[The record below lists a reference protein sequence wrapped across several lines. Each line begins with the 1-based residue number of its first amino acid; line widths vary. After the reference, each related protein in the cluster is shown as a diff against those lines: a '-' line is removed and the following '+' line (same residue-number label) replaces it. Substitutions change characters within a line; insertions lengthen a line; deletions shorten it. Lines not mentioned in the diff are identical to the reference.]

1 MVLLW
6 AVVARGGPG
15 VEEWIWFTSH
25 RRAQVWARSAMSQFD
40 WVTLLPPEVYGSGL
54 GRRR

>member
-15 VEEWIWFTSH
+15 AEEWIWFTSH

-40 WVTLLPPEVYGSGL
+40 WVTLRPPEVYGSGL